1 MIRKA
6 GAVFF
11 LSPIVGRL
19 TTPVPR
25 TVIADCGVHL
35 MLYTKETG
43 LTAVRKKENNKS
55 SKFQYT
61 TFPYEDRVVLR

>member
-1 MIRKA
+1 M
-6 GAVFF
+6 FF

-19 TTPVPR
+19 TTPVPK

-43 LTAVRKKENNKS
+43 LTAVSFAYLLPSN
-55 SKFQYT
+55 
-61 TFPYEDRVVLR
+61 VCAW